1 MDNKLNLPKDAN
13 TNNADEVTAF
23 YDEYYAKPLSYPS
36 NDVDAVVGFFE
47 SKKFDKSAAVAVA
60 SILLKQAKLDGVKV
74 FEIID
79 TLKGLNGLQLSS
91 VVTEVMNAN
100 RDRVSTIGFKVP
112 NTIEQ
117 IESRNII
124 F

>member
-13 TNNADEVTAF
+13 TNSADDVTAF
-23 YDEYYAKPLSYPS
+23 YDEYYAAPLSYPS

-47 SKKFDKSAAVAVA
+47 ARKFDRSAAVAVA

-74 FEIID
+74 FEILD
-79 TLKGLNGLQLSS
+79 TLKGLNELQLSS